1 MSKTQAYESY
11 SFIKII
17 LTPENPY

>member
-17 LTPENPY
+17 LTPENP